1 MPLKLTLFVAFLIVL
16 PVMLK
21 LLLVDGLGWPA
32 DLARHLEI
40 MIIGLLI
47 IVVLIAEP
55 HGMAALWRTIKE
67 KLRLW
72 PFPH

>member
-1 MPLKLTLFVAFLIVL
+1 LGSFLGAAFLVVL
-16 PVMLK
+16 PVLLK
-21 LLLVDGLGWPA
+21 LLLVDAFGWPA
-32 DLARHLEI
+32 DLARHLEV
-40 MIIGLLI
+40 MIIGALI
-47 IVVLIAEP
+47 VVVLIVEP